1 MQETTARVQ
10 FDKKYLIALVLPL
23 VIEQVLAV
31 TVGMA
36 DMIMVSGAGDTAVFI
51 QVHGVHAG
59 EIYLAGLIHLN
70 ELFVNGHRRTARGK
84 AELGIGLGVY
94 KFLDHIGDDRAG
106 LVIAVR
112 YDNFHGSRSFFFIL
126 KASLLLI
133 IAFFAWG

>member
-51 QVHGVHAG
+51 QVRGG
-59 EIYLAGLIHLN
+59 RRGRCIPCQYDQQ
-70 ELFVNGHRRTARGK
+70 FVD
-84 AELGIGLGVY
+84 L
-94 KFLDHIGDDRAG
+94 HI
-106 LVIAVR
+106 
-112 YDNFHGSRSFFFIL
+112 
-126 KASLLLI
+126 
-133 IAFFAWG
+133 